1 MPRPSNGYS
10 NAAGQTVPG
19 TNDVVGRFS
28 DKTALMMWAYNQG
41 KAGKPR
47 FERAALDIGSAVH
60 KMAEL
65 DLLGAQ
71 DREIEKTLYDYL
83 SAPNHLEMA
92 HASFRAFRE
101 WRKQCDVRPIEH
113 EVSLVSEPLQYGGTP
128 DLIAIIKN
136 RVGIIDFKTS
146 TGGKGPYP
154 DQKVALRAHANLWN
168 EHNPPKFQI
177 MSYHLVI
184 LPKDGA
190 GFKHCEFD
198 ELDREWELFKLYRQA
213 YDLEKGSQEKA
224 KPNTKMTKPAPINT
238 GNTKPKSI
246 NPPRPAHQLLMSEV
260 TSHPNQMSM
269 AEIMRAYGHVS
280 EARA

>member
-1 MPRPSNGYS
+1 MPRPTGGYS
-10 NAAGQTVPG
+10 NSQGQPVPG

-47 FERAALDIGSAVH
+47 FERSALDIGSAVH

-65 DLLGAQ
+65 DLIGAT
-71 DREIEKTLYDYL
+71 DREIEKTLHDYL

-101 WRKQCDVRPIEH
+101 WRLGCDVRPIEQ
-113 EVSLVSEPLQYGGTP
+113 EVSMVSEPLQYGGTP
-128 DLIAIIKN
+128 DLVALIKN

-168 EHNPPKFQI
+168 EANPKFRI
-177 MSYHLVI
+177 DSFNLVI

-213 YDLEKGSQEKA
+213 YDLDKAPPKGG
-224 KPNTKMTKPAPINT
+224 NGAPKR
-238 GNTKPKSI
+238 GNSTPSVTAF
-246 NPPRPAHQLLMSEV
+246 PTPRPALQLLMSEV

-269 AEIMRAYGHVS
+269 AEIMRAYGHVPN
-280 EARA
+280 EVRV

>member
-1 MPRPSNGYS
+1 MPRPNGGYT
-10 NAAGQTVPG
+10 NKAGAPVPG
-19 TNDVVGRFS
+19 TTDVVGRFS

-65 DLLGAQ
+65 DLMGAQ

-101 WRKQCDVRPIEH
+101 WRQQCDVRPIEH

-168 EHNPPKFQI
+168 EYNSKLKI
-177 MSYHLVI
+177 DTYHLVI

-213 YDLEKGSQEKA
+213 YDLEKGAPSPKRASSPRSEKA
-224 KPNTKMTKPAPINT
+224 QASEKPRVRVRATT
-238 GNTKPKSI
+238 SV
-246 NPPRPAHQLLMSEV
+246 NPL
-260 TSHPNQMSM
+260 SM
-269 AEIMRAYGHVS
+269 AEIMRAYGHVP
-280 EARA
+280 EVRA

>member
-1 MPRPSNGYS
+1 MPRPSNGYQ
-10 NAAGQTVPG
+10 NAAGQPVPG
-19 TNDVVGRFS
+19 TNDVVGRFA

-41 KAGKPR
+41 KAGRPR
-47 FERAALDIGSAVH
+47 FERSALDIGSAVH

-71 DREIEKTLYDYL
+71 DREIEKTLHDYL

-92 HASFRAFRE
+92 HASFRAFRD

-113 EVSLVSEPLQYGGTP
+113 EVSLVSESLQYGGTP
-128 DLIAIIKN
+128 DLVALIKN

-168 EHNPPKFQI
+168 EANPKFRI
-177 MSYHLVI
+177 DSYNLVI

-190 GFKHCEFD
+190 GFRHCEFD
-198 ELDREWELFKLYRQA
+198 ELDREWELFRLYRQA
-213 YDLEKGSQEKA
+213 YELDKPTTNKATQSAAKIKEAVVSAPSKAGSIDPSP
-224 KPNTKMTKPAPINT
+224 KPRIRVRA
-238 GNTKPKSI
+238 
-246 NPPRPAHQLLMSEV
+246 Q
-260 TSHPNQMSM
+260 TSPQSMSM

-280 EARA
+280 EVRT